1 MSSPADPFSIL
12 NRDPGRNQA
21 RAPQPKQKILR
32 YRSGVVPNKDLKEDD
47 DNDDI
52 FPNEITHFS
61 TNSDTKSVADSQ
73 FTTSTHNEKDIKI
86 PKRREIQRTIVVEDN
101 EKEIEEEKY
110 QKPRMPAPDQ
120 VVLAERVQRKLQQ
133 RTQLQEVATYTM
145 PEIVPEDQSITAD
158 KVEEVVRRRNIV
170 KPRVVQV
177 EKVQDAEA
185 LQELQIGKE
194 QEEESEND
202 EDDTEEDEEFAH
214 PNMLLKPVFVSKQE
228 RETNNKLLEEEVLL
242 KEEERKLKEKKKL
255 ETKLMVIEA
264 VRKDDLIEEKEEASD
279 GETMPN
285 DDDGLDQ
292 ANEFE
297 IWKIRELKR
306 IKRDKEELHARE
318 KELKEIERRRKL
330 TDAQR
335 EEENRRLGAD
345 AIKSEKTAYKF
356 MQKYYH
362 KGAYYQDN
370 NDPIFQRD
378 FNVAIGEENFDKSTL
393 PGVLQLK
400 RGDFGKKGR
409 SKWTHLSNEDTTN
422 FDPTWRGDES
432 IKEKLIM
439 KQAGYKGVG
448 TLDRPT
454 SKKKHI

>member
-1 MSSPADPFSIL
+1 
-12 NRDPGRNQA
+12 
-21 RAPQPKQKILR
+21 
-32 YRSGVVPNKDLKEDD
+32 
-47 DNDDI
+47 
-52 FPNEITHFS
+52 
-61 TNSDTKSVADSQ
+61 
-73 FTTSTHNEKDIKI
+73 
-86 PKRREIQRTIVVEDN
+86 
-101 EKEIEEEKY
+101 
-110 QKPRMPAPDQ
+110 
-120 VVLAERVQRKLQQ
+120 
-133 RTQLQEVATYTM
+133 
-145 PEIVPEDQSITAD
+145 
-158 KVEEVVRRRNIV
+158 
-170 KPRVVQV
+170 
-177 EKVQDAEA
+177 
-185 LQELQIGKE
+185 
-194 QEEESEND
+194 
-202 EDDTEEDEEFAH
+202 
-214 PNMLLKPVFVSKQE
+214 
-228 RETNNKLLEEEVLL
+228 LEEEVLL
-242 KEEERKLKEKKKL
+242 KDEERKLKEKKKL

-345 AIKSEKTAYKF
+345 AITSEKTAYKF

-370 NDPIFQRD
+370 DDPIFQRD

-448 TLDRPT
+448 AMDRPT